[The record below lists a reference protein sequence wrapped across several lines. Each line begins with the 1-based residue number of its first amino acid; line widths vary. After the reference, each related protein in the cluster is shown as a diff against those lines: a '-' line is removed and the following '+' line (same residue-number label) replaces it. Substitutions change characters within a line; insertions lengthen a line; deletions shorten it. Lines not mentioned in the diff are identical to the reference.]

1 MKILCALSRKILLCW
16 LELFM
21 TKKLDACNRVA
32 EMIGES
38 PRQRDK
44 SGAHNIDCDW
54 GIWGHAPRKF

>member
-1 MKILCALSRKILLCW
+1 
-16 LELFM
+16 M